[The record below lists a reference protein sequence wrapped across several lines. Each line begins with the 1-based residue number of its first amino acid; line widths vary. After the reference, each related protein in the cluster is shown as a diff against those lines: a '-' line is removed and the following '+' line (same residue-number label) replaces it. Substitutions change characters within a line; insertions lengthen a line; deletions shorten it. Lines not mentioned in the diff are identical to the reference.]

1 MFTFDENG
9 ENFLKLDLPETIM
22 LLVTI
27 CLVALVAILCVTMFF
42 AKRKYFAK
50 CLTISL
56 WGLLAYAVA
65 LIITNIVLNW
75 SDFSEMYQLY
85 VFVGLFI
92 IVAAI
97 VILAVVRKNKSQ
109 SNASDDVRAI
119 AYAAICLAVSFALSY
134 VKLFRMPQGG
144 SVTLGSVMLLGLYS
158 YMFGVKRGVLACLV
172 YGILQSLQ
180 DPWIVHPIQF
190 VLDYPLAYTMF
201 GFVGVLKG
209 KLNKPRLELTIG
221 FAIAIVLRYLCH
233 FFSGSIYF
241 GDGGVEMGIVN
252 KWAWGALY
260 NLTVPV
266 DGAIACV
273 LAVCVLS
280 SKQVRNIVLSEGKM
294 NEEPQEMEA
303 EVENK

>member
-9 ENFLKLDLPETIM
+9 ENFLKLDYTESVM

-27 CLVALVAILCVTMFF
+27 CLVAALAILCVTIFF
-42 AKRKYFAK
+42 ARRKYFAI
-50 CLTISL
+50 CLKVSL
-56 WGLLAYAVA
+56 WTILGYAVA
-65 LIITNIVLNW
+65 LIITNVILNW
-75 SDFSEMYQLY
+75 SDFSELYQLY

-97 VILAVVRKNKSQ
+97 VILAVIRKNKSQ
-109 SNASDDVRAI
+109 ANASEDVRAI

-144 SVTLGSVMLLGLYS
+144 SVTLGSVVLLGMYS

-180 DPWIVHPIQF
+180 DPWIVHPLQYI
-190 VLDYPLAYTMF
+190 LDYPLAYTMY

-241 GDGGVEMGIVN
+241 GDGGVEMGILN
-252 KWAWGALY
+252 PWAWGALY

-266 DGAIACV
+266 DGIIACV
-273 LAVCVLS
+273 LAVCAMS
-280 SKQVRNIVLSEGKM
+280 SRQVRNIVMSEGKV
-294 NEEPQEMEA
+294 NEMPQET
-303 EVENK
+303 EVENQTK